1 MAGSS
6 SIEREEQPQIRPI
19 WNHDRKDGGD
29 ADDGMCMLFFELK
42 FEGALR
48 PEVEVLAVMM
58 EEV

>member
-1 MAGSS
+1 MV
-6 SIEREEQPQIRPI
+6 REEQPQIRPI
-19 WNHDRKDGGD
+19 LNHDRKDDGD
-29 ADDGMCMLFFELK
+29 ADGMCMLFFFELK